1 MYYYKYLKY
10 KRKYINLKNQNAGK
24 INSQSIFSK
33 IISIGYEVEISGVY
47 PLIINETSRKLENI
61 PTKLSGKSGIVIDI
75 NKFSTPELFSSP
87 NILSSNIIFEVG
99 DDEGKTV
106 HFTEQVDENDLTI
119 ELNDKIY
126 LSDIKPKLKMSH
138 LEIAVTYTKIL
149 QSKDIIE
156 KTYLNCI
163 ELIKKFISTNEQ
175 ATKFNIFDKFGEK
188 LDIHSNAYLYL
199 KNDTTNLHEIALF
212 ILGGFE
218 PNLNSLFFVPQCTIA
233 IKMENVI
240 DLMLTLENLQ
250 VKQYVINEK
259 DIIGC
264 EGQVYYKEQLDE
276 SVYEEMKNC
285 GYTTKNNKIGEYDI
299 LLDLKKH
306 IEKICKNIPD
316 MNINKKT
323 FLFLSA
329 YRYKNFL
336 NYMSVNEAGTNLGE
350 SLYKNYCNIYI
361 RHRYHIKHES
371 YDNTTINPF
380 YNMLDIASIIERYGI
395 SKKLNF
401 YVKFSGYIRHLQTS
415 DLILD
420 YEIDDESTLF
430 NFVDDIVFLEIRNF
444 AQQLYLREYPRYIS
458 AEKKILGFE

>member
-10 KRKYINLKNQNAGK
+10 KRKYINLKKQHAGK
-24 INSQSIFSK
+24 INNQTIFSK

-47 PLIINETSRKLENI
+47 PLIINETARKLENI

-75 NKFSTPELFSSP
+75 NKFSTPELISSP

-99 DDEGKTV
+99 DDDSKLYN
-106 HFTEQVDENDLTI
+106 FTKEENDNELTI

-126 LSDIKPKLKMSH
+126 LCDIKPKKKMSH
-138 LEIAVTYTKIL
+138 LEIAVTYTKIV
-149 QSKDIIE
+149 QCNDIIE
-156 KTYLNCI
+156 KTYLNSI
-163 ELIKKFISTNEQ
+163 ELIRKFISNNEK

-188 LDIHSNAYLYL
+188 LVMDSNAYLYL
-199 KNDTTNLHEIALF
+199 KNDATNSHTMAFFMYNI
-212 ILGGFE
+212 FE
-218 PNLNSLFFVPQCTIA
+218 PNLNSLYFVPQCTIG
-233 IKMENVI
+233 IKIENVI

-250 VKQYVINEK
+250 VKQYVINDK
-259 DIIGC
+259 SGC
-264 EGQVYYKEQLDE
+264 DGQVYYKDQLDKY
-276 SVYEEMKNC
+276 VYEEMKKC
-285 GYTTKNNKIGEYDI
+285 GYTTKINKIGEYEI

-306 IEKICKNIPD
+306 IDKICKVIPD

-336 NYMSVNEAGTNLGE
+336 NYMSVNEAGTNIGE
-350 SLYKNYCNIYI
+350 SLYKNYCNIYV

-380 YNMLDIASIIERYGI
+380 YNMLDIARIIERYGI

-420 YEIDDESTLF
+420 YEIDNESTLF
-430 NFVDDIVFLEIRNF
+430 NFVDDIIFLEIRNF
-444 AQQLYLREYPRYIS
+444 AQQLYLRENPKYIS